1 MRWTTFSFIIVIT
14 LSIGIIGCEGPQGPQ
29 GPQGPEGPA
38 GSQGPQGE
46 EGQQGNANVV
56 SIEIPASEVNWQVGD
71 YLNRTSNV
79 YSMTTDSVDQDIID
93 HGTVLG
99 YLKLDGVWHS
109 MPFSWESDDG
119 SSRQYI
125 KHTYSLNTI
134 TLYAYQ
140 TSGVLSPNLVDEY
153 RFLLITDN
161 TVTAKTKGGVQT
173 DFEDLDTSNYYE
185 VMDYF
190 GLDY

>member
-1 MRWTTFSFIIVIT
+1 MYFFHPPYNFYIYR
-14 LSIGIIGCEGPQGPQ
+14 
-29 GPQGPEGPA
+29 
-38 GSQGPQGE
+38 
-46 EGQQGNANVV
+46 
-56 SIEIPASEVNWQVGD
+56 
-71 YLNRTSNV
+71 Y
-79 YSMTTDSVDQDIID
+79 IID
-93 HGTVLG
+93 ERLNESKT
-99 YLKLDGVWHS
+99 LKKWKREG
-109 MPFSWESDDG
+109 ESDDG
-119 SSRQYI
+119 KSRQYI

-161 TVTAKTKGGVQT
+161 TETAKTKGGAQT